1 MTNTSAT
8 GGFLSPLSTPA
19 PLEDQALADFFQQYV
34 AGITG
39 IAGNLV
45 RPRWQ
50 AEPPNIPQVGVTWA
64 SIGVMSREA
73 DVFAYTEHS
82 PAGNGSDKLQ
92 RHEIFNMLVSFYGDN
107 ADSMMSS
114 FRDGMQIAQNRE
126 ILTLNNM
133 GLMSSE
139 DIIAVPSI
147 IKEKWLYRVDM
158 RFKIKRQIL
167 RTYSVETLLSADIK
181 LYEDTP
187 PPGTVT
193 DIPVTQ

>member
-1 MTNTSAT
+1 
-8 GGFLSPLSTPA
+8 
-19 PLEDQALADFFQQYV
+19 
-34 AGITG
+34 
-39 IAGNLV
+39 
-45 RPRWQ
+45 
-50 AEPPNIPQVGVTWA
+50 
-64 SIGVMSREA
+64 
-73 DVFAYTEHS
+73 
-82 PAGNGSDKLQ
+82 
-92 RHEIFNMLVSFYGDN
+92 MLVSFYGDN

-139 DIIAVPSI
+139 DIVAVPSI